1 MSFIDDI
8 CDEIN
13 SMLSNS
19 ARNRRVFFDEE
30 MSADELVGL
39 PSGCSRHLNCE
50 LIAFNKTAFLL
61 SYEYLIDGKVHFFF
75 VVLDD
80 EIEPEDFPTVPKFDI
95 FHTTDYDEVSRRF
108 AKYSGV

>member
-8 CDEIN
+8 CDEIS
-13 SMLSNS
+13 SMLHRS

-30 MSADELVGL
+30 MSADELAGL
-39 PSGCSRHLNCE
+39 PSGCSRYLNCE
-50 LIAFNKTAFLL
+50 LLAFNNSAFLL
-61 SYEYLIDGKVHFFF
+61 SYEYLTDGKVHFFF

-80 EIEPEDFPTVPKFDI
+80 EIELKDFPTVPKFDI
-95 FHTTDYDEVSRRF
+95 FHSTDYGEISQRF